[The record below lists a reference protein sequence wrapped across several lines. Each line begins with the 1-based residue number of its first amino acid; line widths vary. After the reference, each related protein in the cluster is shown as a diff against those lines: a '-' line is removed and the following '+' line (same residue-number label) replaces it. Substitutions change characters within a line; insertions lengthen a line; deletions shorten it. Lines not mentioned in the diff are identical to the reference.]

1 MPWLKNNIRL
11 TSVKLAFVCCF
22 TWGLALTG
30 ASSQSSSVLSQG
42 SWYKIGVTGTGIY
55 KLDAAWFSAMG
66 IDLKSVQPGRISL
79 YGNGSGILPQS
90 NDTARPADLLPN
102 AVWVDT
108 RSDGS
113 PEAVYFYGEGPA
125 VVSFEQ
131 SSKRYRHEVN
141 PYADTTYYFLTLNDT
156 PALRIETYNPPVPT
170 SYEVVDT
177 FENYWFY
184 EKEAV
189 NLLKSGRE
197 WWGDY
202 LGTVPSLNL
211 EPEFPG
217 LIAGTKALLSFRA
230 IASAQTSTRFVWQVD
245 GAAVGEQ
252 TAGTVST
259 YRYDLKAQKAE
270 ADFEFTTGTGQAEK
284 LKLNVTYDKNG
295 QAGASAYLD
304 YVSLQ
309 IRCRLK
315 QYDTPTVFRIPPDT
329 EGSRVLEFGSADN
342 GFILWDI
349 TDPLKPVNC
358 VLQKAGNGSSWLVPL
373 VSGAARSYIGF
384 TKEQAVSPQ
393 SARKIP
399 NQDIHAQP
407 SPDMIIVTAHEWADE
422 AERLASFRQSND
434 DLEVLTVTIEEVFN
448 EFSGGKPDV
457 TAIRDLCRHF
467 YGSGRLKY
475 LLLFGDA
482 TYDFRN
488 KKGDGTDPQFYSR
501 IPSYQSR
508 ESLHPVYTFAS
519 DDYFGFLTDGSG
531 EWKEDAS
538 GDHLLQIGI
547 GRLPVK
553 SREEARR
560 VTDKLIDYA
569 SGSVR
574 GKWRNRIAFV
584 ADNGDNN
591 IHQEHAD
598 QLAGLVTGSF
608 LPSRIFI
615 DEYPLTAT
623 SLGNRAPAVNSEIRR
638 KVNEGSLILNFT
650 GHGDESG
657 WTDEKIFTLADIQA
671 LHGYGNMPLFV
682 TATCEFGRY
691 DDPSVVSGAEL
702 LLLSPRGA
710 AIGAMTTT
718 RPVFSS
724 TNFSINQ
731 AFYNAIN
738 QGLTRLGDIVKTTKN
753 NSLAGALNR
762 NFVLLGDPSMKLAI
776 PKSSIRWTSVPDT
789 LHASE
794 KISLKGEIYDPASGT
809 TDINF
814 TGTAYVSVY
823 DKPVQ
828 FKTLGAAGPAATYE
842 EYRNKIFEGMVS
854 ISNGKF
860 EVNFVAPAEETAG
873 FRKGFVSVYAHT
885 EDNQLDASGRL
896 EPLFGPPARLPDPD
910 KNAPVINA
918 FLNTGSFQDGDVLD
932 AFPTLYADIS
942 DDSGIRISGAPETCG
957 MTAVLNDTL
966 ALPVSDYYSS
976 DLDSYLTGKITMPLD
991 IAEEGDYSLV
1001 ISFCDIDGN
1010 SARKT
1015 IRFKIRKS
1023 GSVKIR
1029 SSVVFP
1035 NPFTDNVS
1043 YRIEHNRAGH
1053 DLEVGFR
1060 LFTRTGQLIFSDRH
1074 THYNAS
1080 GSIESG
1086 IPLTNQIKPELQ
1098 IYLYEVT
1105 LRSLLDGTTHRI
1117 TGKLIRSQ

>member
-11 TSVKLAFVCCF
+11 TSVKLAFFYCF
-22 TWGLALTG
+22 TWSLASTD

-42 SWYKIGVTGTGIY
+42 TWYKIGVTRTGIY
-55 KLDAAWFSAMG
+55 KMDAAWFSAIG
-66 IDLKSVQPGRISL
+66 VDLKSVQTGRIGL
-79 YGNGSGILPQS
+79 YGNGSGILPQP
-90 NDTARPADLLPN
+90 NDAPRPSDLLPN

-108 RSDGS
+108 HSDGS
-113 PEAVYFYGEGPA
+113 TEALYFYGEGPA
-125 VVSFEQ
+125 VVSFDPA
-131 SSKRYRHEVN
+131 SKRYRHEIN
-141 PYADTTYYFLTLNDT
+141 PYTDTTYYFLTLNDVSG
-156 PALRIETYNPPVPT
+156 LRIEPDHPPVPD
-170 SYEVVDT
+170 SYEVVNT

-202 LGTVPSLNL
+202 LGTTPSLNI

-217 LIAGTKALLSFRA
+217 LVTGTKALLSFSA
-230 IASAQTSTRFVWQVD
+230 IASAQTPTRFLWQVD
-245 GAAVGEQ
+245 GTPVGEQ
-252 TAGTVST
+252 PAGTVST

-270 ADFEFTTGTGQAEK
+270 ADFEFTIGTGAAEK

-295 QAGASAYLD
+295 QAGASAYLN

-309 IRCRLK
+309 IKCGLR
-315 QYDTPTVFRIPPDT
+315 QYDAPTVFRIPPGTD
-329 EGSRVLEFGSADN
+329 GSRVLEFEPPGN
-342 GFILWDI
+342 GFILWDV
-349 TDPLKPVNC
+349 TDPLKPVSC
-358 VLQKAGNGSSWLVPL
+358 VLQKKSDESSWLIPRTAGV
-373 VSGAARSYIGF
+373 ARNYIGF

-393 SARKIP
+393 SGKKIA
-399 NQDIHAQP
+399 NQNIRAHTA
-407 SPDMIIVTAHEWADE
+407 PDMIIVTAREWAGE
-422 AERLASFRQSND
+422 ADRLASFRQGND
-434 DLEVLTVTIEEVFN
+434 DLDVLIVTMEEVFN
-448 EFSGGKPDV
+448 EFGGGKPDV

-467 YGSGRLKY
+467 YESGRLKY

-488 KKGDGTDPQFYSR
+488 KRGGDTDPQFYSR

-519 DDYFGFLTDGSG
+519 DDYFGFLTNGSG

-553 SREEARR
+553 SREEAKR
-560 VTDKLIDYA
+560 VTDKLIDYT

-598 QLAGLVTGSF
+598 QLARLANGSF
-608 LPSRIFI
+608 LSSRIFI
-615 DEYPLTAT
+615 DEYPLTTT
-623 SLGNRAPAVNSEIRR
+623 SLGSRAPAVNREIRR
-638 KVNEGSLILNFT
+638 KVNEGSLVLNFT

-657 WTDEKIFTLADIQA
+657 WTDEKIFTLADMQA
-671 LHGYGNMPLFV
+671 LQGYGNMPLFV

-738 QGLTRLGDIVKTTKN
+738 QGLTRLGDIAKITKN

-776 PKSSIRWTSVPDT
+776 PELPIRWTSVPDT

-794 KISLKGEIYDPASGT
+794 KTTLKGEIYDPVSGT
-809 TDINF
+809 TDTGF

-842 EYRNKIFEGMVS
+842 EFRNKLFEGTVS
-854 ISNGKF
+854 VLNGKF
-860 EVNFVAPAEETAG
+860 EVNFVTPGEEAAG
-873 FRKGFVSVYAHT
+873 VRKGLVSVYAHT
-885 EDNQLDASGRL
+885 EDGLRDAAGRL
-896 EPLFGPPARLPDPD
+896 EPLLGPAVGLPDTD
-910 KNAPVINA
+910 KSAPVITA
-918 FLNTGSFQDGDVLD
+918 FLNTGSFKDGDAVE
-932 AFPTLYADIS
+932 AFPTLYADIG
-942 DDSGIRISGAPETCG
+942 DDSGIRISGSPETCG

-966 ALPVSDYYSS
+966 ALPIYDYYSS
-976 DLDSYLTGKITMPLD
+976 DLDSYLSGKVVMPLD
-991 IAEEGDYSLV
+991 IADEGEYSLV
-1001 ISFCDIDGN
+1001 ISFCDIYGN
-1010 SARKT
+1010 SAQKK
-1015 IRFKIRKS
+1015 IRFRILKS
-1023 GSVKIR
+1023 ASLKIR

-1035 NPFTDNVS
+1035 NPFTDKVS

-1053 DLEVGFR
+1053 DLEVDFK
-1060 LFTRTGQLIFSDRH
+1060 LFTRTGQLIFSNH
-1074 THYNAS
+1074 QTHYNAS
-1080 GSIESG
+1080 GSVESE
-1086 IPLTNQIKPELQ
+1086 ITLLNEIKPELQ

-1105 LRSLLDGTTHRI
+1105 LRSLQDRTTNRV
-1117 TGKLIRSQ
+1117 TGKLIHHR

>member
-1 MPWLKNNIRL
+1 MPWLMNNIRL
-11 TSVKLAFVCCF
+11 TSVKLAFFYCF
-22 TWGLALTG
+22 TWGLASTD
-30 ASSQSSSVLSQG
+30 ASSQSSSVLAQG
-42 SWYKIGVTGTGIY
+42 AWYKIGVTRTGIY
-55 KLDAAWFSAMG
+55 KMDATWFSAMG
-66 IDLKSVQPGRISL
+66 VDLKSVPPGRISL

-90 NDTARPADLLPN
+90 NDAARPSDLRPN

-108 RSDGS
+108 KADGS
-113 PEAVYFYGEGPA
+113 PEAVYFYGEGPT
-125 VVSFEQ
+125 VITFDPVSE
-131 SSKRYRHEVN
+131 RYRHQVN
-141 PYADTTYYFLTLNDT
+141 PYTDTTYYFLTIGDT
-156 PALRIETYNPPVPT
+156 PELRIESCNPPVPA
-170 SYEVVDT
+170 SYEVVNT

-202 LGTVPSLNL
+202 LGTTPSLNL

-217 LIAGTKALLSFRA
+217 LAAGTKALLSFGA
-230 IASAQTSTRFVWQVD
+230 IASAQTPTRFVWQVD

-252 TAGTVST
+252 SAGTVST

-270 ADFEFTTGTGQAEK
+270 ADFEFTIGAGAAEK

-309 IRCRLK
+309 VRSRLR
-315 QYDTPTVFRIPPDT
+315 QYGAPTVFRIPPGTGGD
-329 EGSRVLEFGSADN
+329 RVLEFESPDS
-342 GFILWDI
+342 GFMLWDV
-349 TDPLKPVNC
+349 TDPLQPVSC
-358 VLQKAGNGSSWLVPL
+358 VLQKKSNDSSWLIPGA
-373 VSGAARSYIGF
+373 SGAARNYIGF
-384 TKEQAVSPQ
+384 TKEQAAPPQ
-393 SARKIP
+393 SAKKIP
-399 NQDIHAQP
+399 NQNIRAHSA
-407 SPDMIIVTAHEWADE
+407 PDMIIVTAREWADE
-422 AERLASFRQSND
+422 ADRLASFRQSND
-434 DLEVLTVTIEEVFN
+434 GLDVLTVTAEEVFN
-448 EFSGGKPDV
+448 EFGGGKPDV

-467 YGSGRLKY
+467 YESGRLKY

-488 KKGDGTDPQFYSR
+488 KKGDGADPQFYSR

-519 DDYFGFLTDGSG
+519 DDYFGFLAGGSG

-553 SREEARR
+553 SREEAKR
-560 VTDKLIDYA
+560 VADKLIDYA

-591 IHQEHAD
+591 IHQQHAD
-598 QLAGLVTGSF
+598 QLARLVTGKF
-608 LPSRIFI
+608 LPSRIFT

-623 SLGNRAPAVNSEIRR
+623 SLGNRAPAVNWEIRR
-638 KVNEGSLILNFT
+638 KVNEGSLVLNFT

-657 WTDEKIFTLADIQA
+657 WTDEKIFTLADMQA
-671 LHGYGNMPLFV
+671 LQGYGNMPLFV

-691 DDPSVVSGAEL
+691 DDPAVVSGAEL

-738 QGLTRLGDIVKTTKN
+738 QGLTRLGDITKTTKN

-762 NFVLLGDPSMKLAI
+762 NFVLLGDPSMTLAV
-776 PKSSIRWTSVPDT
+776 PELAVRWTSAPDT

-794 KISLKGEIYDPASGT
+794 KTTLKGEIYDPVSSAADTG
-809 TDINF
+809 F

-828 FKTLGAAGPAATYE
+828 FKTLGADGTVATYE
-842 EYRNKIFEGMVS
+842 EFRNKIFEGTVS
-854 ISNGKF
+854 VSNGKF
-860 EVNFVAPAEETAG
+860 EVNFVAPAEEAAG
-873 FRKGFVSVYAHT
+873 VRKGLVSVYAHT
-885 EDNQLDASGRL
+885 GDGLRDASGRL
-896 EPLFGPPARLPDPD
+896 EPLLGPAVNPPSPD
-910 KNAPVINA
+910 KSAPVITA
-918 FLNTGSFQDGDVLD
+918 FLNAGSFRDGDAVE
-932 AFPTLYADIS
+932 AFPTLYADIV
-942 DDSGIRISGAPETCG
+942 DDSGIRISGSPEACG

-966 ALPVSDYYSS
+966 ALPIYEYYSS
-976 DLDSYLTGKITMPLD
+976 DLDSYLSGKVVMPLD
-991 IAEEGDYSLV
+991 IADEGEYSLV
-1001 ISFCDIDGN
+1001 ISFCDIYGN
-1010 SARKT
+1010 PAQKK
-1015 IRFKIRKS
+1015 IRFKILKS
-1023 GSVKIR
+1023 ASLKIR

-1035 NPFTDNVS
+1035 NPFTDKVS

-1053 DLEVGFR
+1053 DLEVNFR
-1060 LFTRTGQLIFSDRH
+1060 LFTRTGQLIFSNRQ
-1074 THYNAS
+1074 TLYNAS
-1080 GSIESG
+1080 GSIASEITVS
-1086 IPLTNQIKPELQ
+1086 NEIKPELQ

-1105 LRSLLDGTTHRI
+1105 LRSLQDRTTHRV
-1117 TGKLIRSQ
+1117 TGKLIHHR

>member
-1 MPWLKNNIRL
+1 MPWSKNNIRL
-11 TSVKLAFVCCF
+11 TSVKLAFFCCF
-22 TWGLALTG
+22 TWSLALTD

-42 SWYKIGVTGTGIY
+42 TWYKIGVTRTGIY
-55 KLDAAWFSAMG
+55 KMDAAWFGAMG
-66 IDLKSVQPGRISL
+66 IDLKSVQPGRIGL
-79 YGNGSGILPQS
+79 YGNGSGILPQA
-90 NDTARPADLLPN
+90 NDAKRPSDLLPN

-125 VVSFEQ
+125 VVSFDP

-141 PYADTTYYFLTLNDT
+141 PYTDTTYYFLTLNGV
-156 PALRIETYNPPVPT
+156 PGLRVEASNPPVPA
-170 SYEVVDT
+170 SYEVVNT

-202 LGTVPSLNL
+202 LGTTPSLNL

-217 LIAGTKALLSFRA
+217 LVTGTKAWLSFGA
-230 IASAQTSTRFVWQVD
+230 IASAQTPTRFLWQAD
-245 GAAVGEQ
+245 GTLIGEQ
-252 TAGTVST
+252 PAGTVST

-270 ADFEFTTGTGQAEK
+270 ADFEFPIGTGASEK

-309 IRCRLK
+309 VKCRLR
-315 QYDTPTVFRIPPDT
+315 QYDVPTVFRIPPDT
-329 EGSRVLEFGSADN
+329 TGRRVLEFDPADSR
-342 GFILWDI
+342 FILWDV
-349 TDPLKPVNC
+349 TDPLKPFSC
-358 VLQKAGNGSSWLVPL
+358 VLQQKSNGSSWLIPQTPGV
-373 VSGAARSYIGF
+373 ARNYIGF

-393 SARKIP
+393 SAKKIP
-399 NQDIHAQP
+399 NQNIRAHSA
-407 SPDMIIVTAHEWADE
+407 PDMIIVTAREWADE
-422 AERLASFRQSND
+422 ADRLASFRQSND
-434 DLEVLTVTIEEVFN
+434 DLDVLTVTMEEVFN
-448 EFSGGKPDV
+448 EFGGGKPDI
-457 TAIRDLCRHF
+457 TAIRDLCRYF
-467 YGSGRLKY
+467 YESGRLKY

-488 KKGDGTDPQFYSR
+488 KKGDGIDPQFYSR

-519 DDYFGFLTDGSG
+519 DDYFGFLTAGSG
-531 EWKEDAS
+531 EWREEAS

-553 SREEARR
+553 SREEAKR

-569 SGSVR
+569 SRSTR

-591 IHQEHAD
+591 IHQQHAD
-598 QLAGLVTGSF
+598 QLARLVTGSF

-615 DEYPLTAT
+615 DEYPLTST
-623 SLGNRAPAVNSEIRR
+623 SLGNRAPAVNKEIRR
-638 KVNEGSLILNFT
+638 RVNEGSLILNFT

-657 WTDEKIFTLADIQA
+657 WTDEKIFTLADMQA
-671 LHGYGNMPLFV
+671 LQGYENMSLFV

-710 AIGAMTTT
+710 AVGAMTTT

-738 QGLTRLGDIVKTTKN
+738 QGLTRLGDITKTTKN

-776 PKSSIRWTSVPDT
+776 PELSVRWTSAPGT
-789 LHASE
+789 LHALE
-794 KISLKGEIYDPASGT
+794 KTTLRGEIYDPTSGAA
-809 TDINF
+809 DIGF

-828 FKTLGAAGPAATYE
+828 FETLGAAGPAATYE
-842 EYRNKIFEGMVS
+842 EFRNKIFEGMVS
-854 ISNGKF
+854 VSNGKF
-860 EVNFVAPAEETAG
+860 EVNFTAPGEDAAG
-873 FRKGFVSVYAHT
+873 FRKGLVSVYAHT
-885 EDNQLDASGRL
+885 GDGLRDASGRL
-896 EPLFGPPARLPDPD
+896 EPLLGPVVNLPDPD
-910 KNAPVINA
+910 QNAPVITA
-918 FLNTGSFQDGDVLD
+918 FLNIGSFRDGDALE

-942 DDSGIRISGAPETCG
+942 DDSGIRISGPPEACG

-966 ALPVSDYYSS
+966 SLPVYDYYSS
-976 DLDSYLTGKITMPLD
+976 DLDSYLSGKVVMPLD
-991 IAEEGDYSLV
+991 IAEEGEYSLV
-1001 ISFCDIDGN
+1001 ISFCDIYGN
-1010 SARKT
+1010 SAQKQ
-1015 IRFKIRKS
+1015 IGFKILKS
-1023 GSVKIR
+1023 ASLKIR
-1029 SSVVFP
+1029 SSVIFP
-1035 NPFTDNVS
+1035 NPFTDKVS

-1053 DLEVGFR
+1053 DLDVNFR
-1060 LFTRTGQLIFSDRH
+1060 LFTRTGQLIFSNRQ
-1074 THYNAS
+1074 THYNAP
-1080 GSIESG
+1080 GLIESE
-1086 IPLTNQIKPELQ
+1086 ITFANEIKPELQ

-1105 LRSLLDGTTHRI
+1105 LRSLQDRTTHRV
-1117 TGKLIRSQ
+1117 TGKLIRHP